1 MLKLTENGSSVYKI
15 VRAADADAAT
25 LHAADEL
32 QRFLKQISGCELP
45 IVPDSEAPAE
55 EEIVVGLCAR
65 TDKYLRRMEPLGEEG
80 FYIRT
85 DYRRLILAGKTPRGN
100 LYAVYGFLEKYLGC
114 RWFTSTV
121 SSIPVRKTVELP
133 SIAELQNPAFEYR
146 EPFFHEAFDADWCVC
161 NRVNS
166 NSSRLDAERGG
177 KVTYHR
183 FCHTFA
189 ELVPTEKYFAEHP
202 EYFSMVDGVRKN
214 GRTQLCLTNPD
225 VLAIVTDGV
234 RKWMREAP
242 EAKLF
247 SVSQNDC
254 QYWCECDACR
264 AVEERE
270 GSHSGPI
277 IEFVNKVAEA
287 LEDEF
292 PDKLIDT
299 FAYSYSFR
307 APKHIKPH
315 KNVVVRMCD
324 IECCFAHPLA
334 DDCPEWPIPKPD
346 ELDRTFPNEL
356 RKWGKLCQHMYV
368 WDYCTNFVHYLM
380 PRPDLPVIVANLRF
394 FYENGVRGLFEQG
407 AYQSDGGW
415 CSELKAYLLA
425 KLMWNPYDD
434 EKVITDEFITAVY
447 GAAGAVMKKIFETF
461 REDMEASGRHLYFST
476 HAEAV
481 MPNLDFAGLEKYR
494 QLYAQAE
501 RLARDEREQREV
513 RKAKIWFRYLEI
525 YRMPLDYPGR
535 DEIITRFAEDI
546 KEFGITKFE
555 ETYSLERSLEWMRES
570 LDPDRKDYA
579 EPDGNKCMLEP

>member
-1 MLKLTENGSSVYKI
+1 MLKLIENGVSNYKI
-15 VRAADADAAT
+15 VHSAAADEAT
-25 LHAADEL
+25 LHAAEEL
-32 QRFLKQISGCELP
+32 RFFLKQITGCELP
-45 IVPDSEAPAE
+45 VVTDE
-55 EEIVVGLCAR
+55 EPPEESEIVVGLCAR
-65 TDKYLRRMEPLGEEG
+65 TDKYLRRMEPVGEEG

-85 DYRRLILAGKTPRGN
+85 DYRRLILAGRTPRGN

-114 RWFTSTV
+114 RWFTRTV
-121 SSIPVRKTVELP
+121 SRIPSRKTIELP
-133 SIAELQNPAFEYR
+133 AIAEIQNPAFEYR
-146 EPFFHEAFDADWCVC
+146 EPFFHEAFDADWCVR

-166 NSSRLDAERGG
+166 NASQLDAARGG
-177 KVTYHR
+177 KVSYYR
-183 FCHTFA
+183 FCHTFS
-189 ELVPTEKYFAEHP
+189 ELVPADKYFDEHP
-202 EYFSMVDGVRKN
+202 EYFSLVDGVRRRD
-214 GRTQLCLTNPD
+214 RTQLCLTNPD
-225 VLAIVTDGV
+225 VLNIVIDGV
-234 RKWMREAP
+234 REWMRAAP
-242 EAKLF
+242 DAKLF

-307 APKHIKPH
+307 APAHIRPH

-346 ELDRTFPNEL
+346 ELDRTFPKEIK
-356 RKWGKLCQHMYV
+356 KWGKLCQRLYV

-394 FYENGVRGLFEQG
+394 FHENGVRGLFEQG
-407 AYQSDGGW
+407 SYQSDGGW
-415 CSELKAYLLA
+415 FAELKAYLLA

-434 EKVITDEFITAVY
+434 ENVIVDEFLAAVY
-447 GAAGAVMKKIFETF
+447 GIAGAVVKKIITEF
-461 REDMEASGRHLYFST
+461 RKDMEASGRHLYFST
-476 HAEAV
+476 HAEV
-481 MPNLDFAGLEKYR
+481 VLPNLDFAGLEKYR
-494 QLYAQAE
+494 QLYAEAE
-501 RLARDEREQREV
+501 RLAQNEAEAKEI
-513 RKAKIWFRYLEI
+513 RKAKLWFRYLEI
-525 YRMPLDYPGR
+525 YRMPLNYPGR
-535 DEIITRFAEDI
+535 DEIIDRFAADLA
-546 KEFGITKFE
+546 EFNVTKLE
-555 ETYSLERSLEWMRES
+555 EFYSLERSIEWMKES

-579 EPDGNKCMLEP
+579 EPDGNKCMIEP